1 MRLLG
6 EVARSLRAAGIEHAL
21 IGAAALAAHGIARA
35 TADLDLLVLD
45 PRCLEPASWTDL
57 RSAGCDVQIRA
68 GDAEDPLAGVVRI
81 GRLGEST
88 VDVIVGRHAWQR
100 SAIREASPTRIGDE
114 EVPVV
119 GAPELILLKLHAGGP
134 QDAWDVDQLLDLDA
148 ALLPAVERMLGVLP
162 EDAVALWRRILA
174 QRGVPR

>member
-1 MRLLG
+1 LLA
-6 EVARSLRAAGIEHAL
+6 EVARTLRVAGIEHAL

-45 PRCLEPASWTDL
+45 TRCLEPALWAEL
-57 RSAGCDVQIRA
+57 RSAGCDVQIRV
-68 GDAEDPLAGVVRI
+68 GDADDPLAGVVRVS
-81 GRLGEST
+81 GAGEST

-100 SAIREASPTRIGDE
+100 SAIRAASPTRIGEE

-134 QDAWDVDQLLDLDA
+134 QGAWDVDQLLDLDDVLRA
-148 ALLPAVERMLGVLP
+148 AVEGMLRALP

-174 QRGVPR
+174 QRGAPR